1 MHLIGEVFLFCN
13 HNHPL
18 TMNRKSFLQAFVP
31 ATVGTILATQL
42 KASSRKYINPSII
55 PAFLKTGDTI
65 GITCPAGAVDGSDLK
80 RCSQVLK
87 DWGVNIKYGNTI
99 GKKWQRYGGTDEERL
114 KDLQELLDDHS
125 VDAII
130 FGRGGYGTMRIIDKL
145 NWEGFLQKPKWLIG
159 YSDITTIH
167 LHIHSNHG
175 MPSIH
180 ADMSIGLSATNVSTK
195 SLKDA
200 LFGKPISY
208 VVKGNTLNREGNCSG
223 ILIGGNL
230 AIMQACSG
238 SKSDISTEGKI
249 LFIED
254 VNEYKYSI
262 DRMLVHLKRSGK
274 LDKLAGLVVGSFTAT
289 KEDQEETYRQT
300 IEELIFEKVKEY
312 NYPVCFN
319 FPAGHIKNNLA
330 LKFGV
335 PYELSVSSTDVI
347 INEKPS

>member
-1 MHLIGEVFLFCN
+1 
-13 HNHPL
+13 
-18 TMNRKSFLQAFVP
+18 MNRKSFLQAFVP
-31 ATVGTILATQL
+31 ATAGVLFTRQL
-42 KASSRKYINPSII
+42 KASQKNVVNPAII
-55 PAFLKTGDTI
+55 PAFLKPGDTI
-65 GITCPAGAVDGSDLK
+65 GITCPAGAVDASDLRK
-80 RCSQVLK
+80 CSQVLK
-87 DWGVNIKYGNTI
+87 DWGVNVKYGNTV

-114 KDLQELLDDHS
+114 KDLQELLDDNTIN
-125 VDAII
+125 AII
-130 FGRGGYGTMRIIDKL
+130 FGKGGYGTMRIIDQV
-145 NWEGFLQKPKWLIG
+145 NWEQFMSKPKWLIG

-167 LHIHSNHG
+167 LHVHSNLGVPSMHANMSTG
-175 MPSIH
+175 MSEST
-180 ADMSIGLSATNVSTK
+180 ASTK

-200 LFGKPISY
+200 LFGKPVSY
-208 VVKGNTLNREGNCSG
+208 VVKGNSFNREGNCSG
-223 ILIGGNL
+223 LLIGGNL

-274 LDKLAGLVVGSFTAT
+274 LDKLAGLVVGSFTAI
-289 KEDQEETYRQT
+289 KEKDEEAYKQS

-330 LKFGV
+330 LKLGV

-347 INEKPS
+347 LNEKSVHP